1 MRGNAAQVKVHF
13 KGADDDYIV
22 FVDSAQA
29 VRDWKADKSVPLAQ
43 VVSGWKIF
51 VTHKYVSTC
60 STTYPTSTP
69 RTKANLI
76 ALNRQGTTG
85 ILDGASNSQLENEF
99 GTHKEEEV
107 VKQILEKGD
116 ILETENAARN
126 GDRNVTQGPSVGH

>member
-51 VTHKYVSTC
+51 VTHK
-60 STTYPTSTP
+60 
-69 RTKANLI
+69 
-76 ALNRQGTTG
+76 QGTTG

-116 ILETENAARN
+116 IQESENSARN
-126 GDRNVTQGPSVGH
+126 GDRNITQGPSVGH